1 MLLEETNKETI
12 DAWDRVART
21 ADGQVIYRHLMRLV
35 MEPVIDLSA
44 LPVHEGSRIL
54 ARQLMQL
61 MAKGIIDSDRY
72 CIAYVTH
79 IAAEPERPRG
89 VTAATA
95 ARRKFLAEQSW
106 GAPSFND
113 TAGTSFGGPGGAAG
127 NGSTGGAT
135 S

>member
-1 MLLEETNKETI
+1 MLEETNKETI

-35 MEPVIDLSA
+35 MEPVINLSA

-72 CIAYVTH
+72 CIAYVTR
-79 IAAEPERPRG
+79 IAAESERPRG
-89 VTAATA
+89 VTAATD
-95 ARRKFLAEQSW
+95 ARRKWLAGQSW
-106 GAPSFND
+106 YDD
-113 TAGTSFGGPGGAAG
+113 TADTPPFGGSSGAAG